1 MNGTSTNCVSESIML
16 TAAKVEIAAG
26 QGAKQPAVNIVAYT
40 GGIMRVGGWGD
51 NVTEDGPQGV
61 EVLRPAM
68 AFSVTYYKS
77 NENVTWDYIQT
88 LYKLVGRINSAPVN
102 ITAGGIAMTFAEQE
116 LRLDGVSANP
126 RGDKDWELVIRFSA
140 SPNMTN
146 LPLPGTQAATVNK
159 KGWDYL
165 WIEHGPVEE
174 SGGVRTLQPIGAH
187 VEQVHYLGE
196 FTQI

>member
-1 MNGTSTNCVSESIML
+1 DMSGETIHITSAVAHVATVNLNTLVD
-16 TAAKVEIAAG
+16 APNH
-26 QGAKQPAVNIVAYT
+26 QGAI
-40 GGIMRVGGWGD
+40 

-88 LYKLVGRINSAPVN
+88 LYKLVGRINSASVN

-146 LPLPGTQAATVNK
+146 LPLP
-159 KGWDYL
+159 
-165 WIEHGPVEE
+165 
-174 SGGVRTLQPIGAH
+174 
-187 VEQVHYLGE
+187 
-196 FTQI
+196 